1 MSVEKK
7 KRLITISALMLGLM
21 VVVLVVRLVQATKTS
36 GKEKALAAA
45 LAADPAATQVP
56 LFIVEKKPFTDSIAG
71 LVGTIKGNTI
81 EMSFNGQEERLI
93 AARVDVGQRVKTG
106 QVLFELDHTRAAARR
121 KQAETALI
129 RAKELLDAGGATTY
143 DVEDA
148 QAAFDL
154 ANKDYQDTFIYAPV
168 SGSVSQINKQ
178 VGETVGRSDIMAV
191 LVASKGR
198 LVLETGIVESQL
210 GSVVEG
216 QKALIEVE
224 AFPGKKIEGEVVGV
238 SREVT
243 TTGRTGLVLVGIP
256 VDVQKNLR
264 PGLSARCEIV
274 TYNIP
279 ALVIPREAYDAEKKS
294 VMVVGKDG
302 KTVATPVEIGYVT
315 RNHYEVVKGLNEGDT
330 IVSDVVTHA
339 VEQGTL
345 VASAGEPERFEPAGS
360 KAAETN

>member
-7 KRLITISALMLGLM
+7 KRLITISALMFGL
-21 VVVLVVRLVQATKTS
+21 VLVVLVVRLVQATKTTA
-36 GKEKALAAA
+36 KQEKLAAA
-45 LAADPAATQVP
+45 AAANPAATQVP
-56 LFIVEKKPFTDSIAG
+56 LFLVEKKPFTDSIAG

-81 EMSFNGQEERLI
+81 EMTFGQEERLI
-93 AARVDVGQRVKTG
+93 AARVDVGQRVKAG
-106 QVLFELDHTRAAARR
+106 QVLFELDHTRAAAR
-121 KQAETALI
+121 KSQAESALI

-143 DVEDA
+143 DVSDA

-168 SGSVSQINKQ
+168 SGHISQVNKQ
-178 VGETVGRSDIMAV
+178 VGETVGRTDIMAV

-210 GSVVEG
+210 GSVMEG

-224 AFPGKKIEGEVVGV
+224 AFPGTKIEGEVVGV

-274 TYNIP
+274 TYNVP
-279 ALVIPREAYDAEKKS
+279 SLVIPRQAYDAEKKS
-294 VMVVGKDG
+294 VVIVGKDG
-302 KTVATPVEIGYVT
+302 KTATVPVEIGHVT
-315 RNHYEVVKGLNEGDT
+315 RDYYEVVKGLSEGDT
-330 IVSDVVTHA
+330 IVSDLVTHQ
-339 VEQGTL
+339 VEQGTM
-345 VASAGEPERFEPAGS
+345 VASAGDFERFEPAGS